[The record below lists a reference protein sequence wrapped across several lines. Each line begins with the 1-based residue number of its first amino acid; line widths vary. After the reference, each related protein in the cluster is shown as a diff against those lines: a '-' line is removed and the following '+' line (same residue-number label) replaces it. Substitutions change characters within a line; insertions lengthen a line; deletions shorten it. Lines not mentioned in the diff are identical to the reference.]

1 MKHKKIIKW
10 KNLKLSK
17 NIYTCPD
24 QALFRFISHLKF
36 KIKKKKILDIGFLH
50 GANLIEFKKRDGDV
64 YGVDINKYFVKK
76 FKKIFSKGKIK
87 EVDISKNNINF
98 NVKFDLIYCKDVIYY
113 LSDSEIDFFLKNIKK
128 NLKNKGIFI
137 LQFIVQDFK
146 KSRKKVNIEDIYTLR
161 NYVNSKLFEEEN
173 PVRFIKLNEMKL
185 IIKKNNFK
193 IMGSKTV
200 IESFGVNEEGLRMTK
215 YLTLKK

>member
-50 GANLIEFKKRDGDV
+50 GANLIEFKKRGGDV

-98 NVKFDLIYCKDVIYY
+98 NIKFDLIYCKDVIYY
-113 LSDSEIDFFLKNIKK
+113 LSDSEISFFLKNIKK